1 MFMVTVLRFGLK
13 PLILAVESRAESS
26 NAIIGGRDMADSQ
39 SDQRFTMKTP
49 IADARASPA

>member
-1 MFMVTVLRFGLK
+1 MVTMLQFGLK

-39 SDQRFTMKTP
+39 SDQRFSMKTP